1 MQGATQRGGLPGIHK
16 ALNQHANHTLPTTG
30 RGVRATHQHPLAIR
44 HLTTTMRYMPFF
56 LSIRH
61 TTHMPSR
68 LAAYQQVRGFTL
80 LEVMVVVAIIAVLAA
95 LAGPSFTPL
104 IERWRVRQAV
114 ENLQSTLFYARSEAI
129 KRGGN
134 VSIRKTA
141 NGDGCTNASA
151 NTQWGCG
158 WTVFVDTN
166 NNGAQDASQT
176 PPEDTLQTTAAPTGV
191 EVNLASS
198 NGYITTDRWGQ
209 LDSATSKSFE
219 FRLVPQGK
227 DTANAG
233 STALCVGLGGRV
245 KRLNKGDD
253 TCP

>member
-1 MQGATQRGGLPGIHK
+1 
-16 ALNQHANHTLPTTG
+16 
-30 RGVRATHQHPLAIR
+30 
-44 HLTTTMRYMPFF
+44 MRYMPFF
-56 LSIRH
+56 LSIRL

-68 LAAYQQVRGFTL
+68 TAVYRRMRGFTL

-151 NTQWGCG
+151 NTQWFLVVSCG
-158 WTVFVDTN
+158 
-166 NNGAQDASQT
+166 
-176 PPEDTLQTTAAPTGV
+176 
-191 EVNLASS
+191 
-198 NGYITTDRWGQ
+198 I
-209 LDSATSKSFE
+209 
-219 FRLVPQGK
+219 
-227 DTANAG
+227 
-233 STALCVGLGGRV
+233 
-245 KRLNKGDD
+245 
-253 TCP
+253 